1 MSTCR
6 LLHGVAEAAQSLTNR
21 KIIAIPTETVY
32 GLACR
37 ADDDDA
43 MRKVFAAKGRPSN
56 HPLILHVA
64 PEMNIEGWASFSDS
78 ALTLANEFWPGPL
91 TILVARGA
99 LTSDVVTGGRD
110 TVAVRMPS
118 HVLAQE
124 VIRTLGIPVVA
135 PSANSFGHVSPT
147 CAQHVIDDL
156 GDVIDGVLDGGPCDI
171 GVEST
176 IVDCTTSPPQ
186 VLRVGAVSR
195 ADIERVLNTPMAE
208 VDGKVRAPGMLAS
221 HYSPNC
227 SMHLA
232 TSKVEAETLAVS
244 LRKNHRNV
252 AIIDHV
258 DNITEYAR
266 CLYSD
271 MRSAEA
277 AGADDIIAVLPTGE
291 GLAEAIRDRL
301 SRAAA

>member
-6 LLHGVAEAAQSLTNR
+6 LLHGVAEAAQSLTDR

-43 MRKVFAAKGRPSN
+43 MRKVFAAKARPSD

-64 PEMNIEGWASFSDS
+64 PEMNIEGWALFSDS

-124 VIRTLGIPVVA
+124 VIRTIGIPVVA

-156 GDVIDGVLDGGPCDI
+156 GNVIDGVLDGGPCDI

-232 TSKVEAETLAVS
+232 TSRVEAETLAVS

-271 MRSAEA
+271 MRSAAA